1 MGIARAYTRH
11 VEIPWDLARHHCD
24 PSYRP
29 AIEAVAR
36 QAKHTLSQRI
46 RRLRISAG
54 LSQDALARAA
64 GIGRVTLV
72 RLEEGEQSPRYK
84 TLGAIAKAFEV
95 GVSELL
101 VEAEMLRR

>member
-11 VEIPWDLARHHCD
+11 VEIPWDLARHDCD
-24 PSYRP
+24 ASYRP

-36 QAKHTLSQRI
+36 QARHTLGQRI

-54 LSQDALARAA
+54 LSQDALAHAL
-64 GIGRVTLV
+64 GIGQVTLV
-72 RLEEGEQSPRYK
+72 QLEKGEQSPRFK
-84 TLGAIAKAFEV
+84 TLGAIAKALEV

-101 VEAEMLRR
+101 VEWEVLQQ